1 MANNRIKTGTPA
13 IKTNTEE
20 AQRQQILRAIAIKR
34 ESLFQL
40 ILGNLLSNPSA
51 VTFTKV
57 EVSGDGMKEK
67 RHTNVEDLVD
77 EALRGADHA
86 IELLFPIKNDE

>member
-13 IKTNTEE
+13 IKTNTED
-20 AQRQQILRAIAIKR
+20 AQRQSILRA
-34 ESLFQL
+34 

-51 VTFTKV
+51 VIFTKV
-57 EVSGDGMKEK
+57 EVSGDGEKET
-67 RHTNVEDLVD
+67 RHTNVTDLVD

-86 IELLFPIKNDE
+86 IELLFPIKTEE